1 MPFIVPLALGALAS
15 TVGAAGLISGEI
27 LATGLIASTAVA
39 DVIGA
44 GVVGS
49 AVGVVSAAV
58 QGGDLG
64 EGALWGAISGG
75 ATAGATSVIEDVT
88 NLGPLAAK
96 SVASGM
102 VQSGIAGARG
112 ADLGQALGVGAIAG
126 GGTYFGGQFLSTGQA
141 DPTAGTDAAAPSA
154 AAGATPG
161 AATSTPNVE
170 TVPVSGTAPSI
181 NPVTGAMYTPDT
193 TKISTQPT
201 NVETVPVSGTAGGVG
216 APTASGSFFVI
227 DPKSGTEYVEPGT
240 DAIKTYP
247 TTYLEV
253 VKVSPDYPGFWSQL
267 PDGSSIWVADRSTA
281 PASAILPPDTP
292 ATPPPAPADTAVPAP
307 APADTTAPAQTP
319 PPADTA
325 PATQPANVETQFS
338 TGTPTTS
345 DVTLGSLL
353 TTTTDPLSKGLTP
366 SLQPQTVEEVKSVGE
381 AQKQAPDVS
390 ALPFYSGTETINV
403 AGQATPP
410 ATTPFI
416 PGIETV
422 TSTANSIPQAPVETV
437 TSTANSIPQAPIETV
452 TSTADLIP
460 KEPIETVTSTDTKP
474 SETDSKTEEFL
485 KKLGISAAEYALM
498 LLLFGNKKA
507 SPGSSTPSPSPSALA
522 AQSAQASQPGTT
534 SIYAPG
540 SPIFGADEGAKKSN
554 LWNILSLRT
563 DQADQG

>member
-44 GVVGS
+44 AVVGS

-64 EGALWGAISGG
+64 EGALWGAVSGG

-88 NLGPLAAK
+88 NLGPLAAR
-96 SVASGM
+96 SVASGL

-126 GGTYFGGQFLSTGQA
+126 GGTYFGGQLLSTGQA
-141 DPTAGTDAAAPSA
+141 DSTAGTGAAAPGA

-170 TVPVSGTAPSI
+170 TVLGTGTAPSI
-181 NPVTGAMYTPDT
+181 NPVTGAMYTPGT
-193 TKISTQPT
+193 TKSSTQPT

-292 ATPPPAPADTAVPAP
+292 ATPPPAPADTAAPAP

-325 PATQPANVETQFS
+325 PATQPANVETQVV
-338 TGTPTTS
+338 TAAAPTSSDLTLSSFFTS
-345 DVTLGSLL
+345 P
-353 TTTTDPLSKGLTP
+353 TDPLSKGLTP

-403 AGQATPP
+403 GGQATPP

-416 PGIETV
+416 PGTETV
-422 TSTANSIPQAPVETV
+422 TSTADSIPQAPV
-437 TSTANSIPQAPIETV
+437 ETV

-507 SPGSSTPSPSPSALA
+507 SPGSSTPSPSPSARA

>member
-1 MPFIVPLALGALAS
+1 MPVLVPLALGALAS

-58 QGGDLG
+58 QGGDIG
-64 EGALWGAISGG
+64 DGALWGAVSGG

-96 SVASGM
+96 SVASGL
-102 VQSGIAGARG
+102 VQSGIAGATG

-126 GGTYFGGQFLSTGQA
+126 GGTYFGGQLLSTGQA
-141 DPTAGTDAAAPSA
+141 DSTAGTDAAAPGA

-193 TKISTQPT
+193 TKSSTQPT

-267 PDGSSIWVADRSTA
+267 PDGSSIWVADRSTT

-292 ATPPPAPADTAVPAP
+292 ATPPPAPANTAAPAP

-390 ALPFYSGTETINV
+390 AT
-403 AGQATPP
+403 
-410 ATTPFI
+410 
-416 PGIETV
+416 
-422 TSTANSIPQAPVETV
+422 
-437 TSTANSIPQAPIETV
+437 IPQAPIETV
-452 TSTADLIP
+452 PVSADKP
-460 KEPIETVTSTDTKP
+460 AADTTPPATD
-474 SETDSKTEEFL
+474 SETEKFL
-485 KKLGISAAEYALM
+485 KKLGISASEYGLM
-498 LLLFGNKKA
+498 LLLFGNK
-507 SPGSSTPSPSPSALA
+507 PGSSTPSPSPSALA

>member
-1 MPFIVPLALGALAS
+1 MPVIVPLALGALAS
-15 TVGAAGLISGEI
+15 TVGAAGFISGTI
-27 LATGLIASTAVA
+27 LSTGLIASTAVA

-44 GVVGS
+44 AVVGS

-64 EGALWGAISGG
+64 EGALWGAVSGG

-88 NLGPLAAK
+88 NLGPLAAR
-96 SVASGM
+96 SVASGL
-102 VQSGIAGARG
+102 VQSGIAAARG

-126 GGTYFGGQFLSTGQA
+126 GGTYFGGQWLSSGQA

-170 TVPVSGTAPSI
+170 TRFSTGTAPSI
-181 NPVTGAMYTPDT
+181 NPVTGAVYTPDT
-193 TKISTQPT
+193 TKSGTQPT
-201 NVETVPVSGTAGGVG
+201 NVERVPAPGTAGGVG

-267 PDGSSIWVADRSTA
+267 PDGSSIWVADRSTT

-292 ATPPPAPADTAVPAP
+292 ATPPPAPADTAAPAP

-325 PATQPANVETQFS
+325 PATQPANVETQVV
-338 TGTPTTS
+338 TAAAPTSSDLTLSSLFTS
-345 DVTLGSLL
+345 P
-353 TTTTDPLSKGLTP
+353 TDPLSKGLTP
-366 SLQPQTVEEVKSVGE
+366 SLQPQTVEKVKSVGE
-381 AQKQAPDVS
+381 TQKQAPDVS
-390 ALPFYSGTETINV
+390 VLPFYPGNETINV
-403 AGQATPP
+403 SGQATPP
-410 ATTPFI
+410 AEPPKPDLPFYPSDETITT
-416 PGIETV
+416 
-422 TSTANSIPQAPVETV
+422 TAAK
-437 TSTANSIPQAPIETV
+437 IPQAPIEAV
-452 TSTADLIP
+452 PVSADKLAA
-460 KEPIETVTSTDTKP
+460 DTTP
-474 SETDSKTEEFL
+474 SATDSKTEEVL

-498 LLLFGNKKA
+498 TLLFGNKKA
-507 SPGSSTPSPSPSALA
+507 SPGSSTPSPSPSARA

>member
-1 MPFIVPLALGALAS
+1 MPFLIPLALGALAS
-15 TVGAAGLISGEI
+15 TVGAAGLISGTI
-27 LATGLIASTAVA
+27 LSTGLIASTAVA

-44 GVVGS
+44 AVVGS

-64 EGALWGAISGG
+64 EGALWGAVSGG

-88 NLGPLAAK
+88 NLGTLDAK
-96 SVASGM
+96 LVASGL

-126 GGTYFGGQFLSTGQA
+126 GGTYFGGQWLSSGQA

-181 NPVTGAMYTPDT
+181 NPVTGAVYTPDT
-193 TKISTQPT
+193 TKSSTQPT

-227 DPKSGTEYVEPGT
+227 DPKSGTDYVEPGT

-267 PDGSSIWVADRSTA
+267 PDGSSIWVADRSTT

-292 ATPPPAPADTAVPAP
+292 ATSPPAPADTAVPAT
-307 APADTTAPAQTP
+307 APADTTAPAQTTT
-319 PPADTA
+319 PADTA

-403 AGQATPP
+403 AGQATTP

-416 PGIETV
+416 PGT
-422 TSTANSIPQAPVETV
+422 
-437 TSTANSIPQAPIETV
+437 ETV

-460 KEPIETVTSTDTKP
+460 KEPIETVPASADKLAADTTP
-474 SETDSKTEEFL
+474 PATDSKPEEFL
-485 KKLGISAAEYALM
+485 KKLGISAAEYELM

-507 SPGSSTPSPSPSALA
+507 SPGSSTPSPSPSARA

>member
-1 MPFIVPLALGALAS
+1 MPVLVPLALGALAS

-58 QGGDLG
+58 QGGDIG
-64 EGALWGAISGG
+64 DGALWGAVSGG

-88 NLGPLAAK
+88 NLGTLDAK
-96 SVASGM
+96 SVASGL

-126 GGTYFGGQFLSTGQA
+126 GGTYFGGQLLSTGQA
-141 DPTAGTDAAAPSA
+141 DSTAGTDAAAPGA
-154 AAGATPG
+154 AAGDTPG

-181 NPVTGAMYTPDT
+181 NPVTGAVYTPDT

-216 APTASGSFFVI
+216 APTASGSFFII

-267 PDGSSIWVADRSTA
+267 PDGSSIWVADLSTT

-292 ATPPPAPADTAVPAP
+292 ATPPPAPADTAAPAP

-366 SLQPQTVEEVKSVGE
+366 SLQPQTVEDVKSVGE

-390 ALPFYSGTETINV
+390 ALPFYPGTETINV

-416 PGIETV
+416 PGTETV
-422 TSTANSIPQAPVETV
+422 TSTAAT
-437 TSTANSIPQAPIETV
+437 IPQAPIETV
-452 TSTADLIP
+452 PVSADKLAADTTP
-460 KEPIETVTSTDTKP
+460 PATD
-474 SETDSKTEEFL
+474 SETEKFL
-485 KKLGISAAEYALM
+485 KKLGISASEYELM
-498 LLLFGNKKA
+498 SFLFGNK
-507 SPGSSTPSPSPSALA
+507 PGSSTPSPSPSALA